1 MDVVEPNYTPDP
13 EEEFRTTLETA
24 KSWLEGAL
32 SSWAGL
38 SEGRR
43 LEMVAASLLSLNKL
57 EMVLDAEPQGLELSR
72 KGPVHAHRP
81 NLVDLTLEETPEG
94 GSTPMAK
101 VRIVFGDQP
110 LLGSSPFNPGATRD
124 HAAPARATLDALQD
138 YLFDSLRLEDAR
150 VLQISD
156 GPFAVV
162 TLRNNSRLLVG
173 SALIQDNLGVAMA
186 RATLDAANRFIRARN
201 ELEREPAPSH

>member
-1 MDVVEPNYTPDP
+1 MDDVEPNYSPDAQD
-13 EEEFRTTLETA
+13 EFRTTLETA

-57 EMVLDAEPQGLELSR
+57 EMVLDSEPEALEMSR
-72 KGPVHAHRP
+72 KGPAPLRP
-81 NLVDLTLEETPEG
+81 NLVDLTLEETPEEG
-94 GSTPMAK
+94 ATPMAK
-101 VRIVFGDQP
+101 VRIVFGDEP
-110 LLGSSPFNPGATRD
+110 LLGSSPFNPGATQD
-124 HAAPARATLDALQD
+124 HAAPARATLDALQGHLVD
-138 YLFDSLRLEDAR
+138 TLRLEDAR

-162 TLRNNSRLLVG
+162 TLRNHSRLLVG

-186 RATLDAANRFIRARN
+186 RATLDAANRFIRSGN
-201 ELEREPAPSH
+201 ELERQPAPSP